1 VLPYSNNKVGV
12 LIMEKN
18 NKMLKEEKDITNI
31 VEDYQETNPID
42 NNSFSKEGNNKICN
56 WLSNAY
62 GNLCKASL
70 VVGTIGLI
78 GTNYSKAL
86 EYTKGIQYNLLQ
98 KSLENPSM
106 LNNIISY
113 NLNSQYLDDILVA
126 GGAAIA
132 IVTARNI
139 AETYN
144 PVEKGLNLAGKGAY
158 KGSKFIGKSSYKGLK
173 FVGKSACN
181 GGKYMVDGLRDLVG
195 EVIIAPFAPK
205 SKLRKIISTKDTYE
219 SNVMKDNER
228 NRRKINKIQESKIKD
243 SDKIVEDTNLN
254 QQKIEK
260 SNYKIQ
266 KLEEKIIQV

>member
-1 VLPYSNNKVGV
+1 
-12 LIMEKN
+12 MEKN

-42 NNSFSKEGNNKICN
+42 NNSFSKEGSNKIYN

-62 GNLCKASL
+62 GNLCKVSL
-70 VVGTIGLI
+70 IVGTIGLI

-113 NLNSQYLDDILVA
+113 NLNLQYLDDILVA

-144 PVEKGLNLAGKGAY
+144 PIEKGLNLAGKGAY
-158 KGSKFIGKSSYKGLK
+158 KGLK
-173 FVGKSACN
+173 FTGKSACN
-181 GGKYMVDGLRDLVG
+181 GGKYMVDGLRDFFG
-195 EVIIAPFAPK
+195 EGLIAAVAPG
-205 SKLRKIISTKDTYE
+205 SKLRKTISTKDTYE
-219 SNVMKDNER
+219 SNVMRDNEIFR
-228 NRRKINKIQESKIKD
+228 KKINKIQESKIKD

-266 KLEEKIIQV
+266 KLEEKIIQA